1 MKKLLALVLA
11 VVMVLG
17 LVACGGNTTPT
28 TTAPAQ
34 ANPSEP
40 VETTTAPVAEK
51 PIAELKSLANKVYGE
66 DYVTLYSKFGKD
78 VTIDQVIEDPE
89 TGFAYIEIDG
99 TLYTLGLDFLSY
111 AMVYNCAVPEGG
123 VWQTED
129 DVYATWWKLYIQRW
143 NYLLPEIPLYAN
155 EFYDLYNAQIGGVV
169 EHPTNPYWAPAS
181 ALIDWTSSKADN
193 SIILGNSTDLSGKF
207 RYANFGSQNPGA
219 ADLDIQNLIV
229 GLETVVSTK
238 EGGYIWN
245 DTVVAEHSEVNN
257 EDGSLTITI
266 KLHDDLKFSDG
277 SPVTAKNYIAF
288 PLVFSTPVAAQAAGK
303 DHMSGMNFVGYE
315 AFAGYQGAE
324 VDYVALKADKLAE
337 AVAAAKTKAEEAG
350 EEFDEAAFTA
360 KWEADYVEPAKEF
373 AGIRLLDD
381 LTFSVTVDPQYLPYF
396 YAVTYG
402 SLSAQYL
409 PLWLGEFDILDDGN
423 GVYLSDG
430 FYAKDGDAYAHA
442 AHIEASAW
450 DKTDAYPYSGPY
462 CVESYNEADKSA
474 TLVKNEFF
482 KGNYEGTVPQIA
494 KVVYKKIVPDTQI
507 ADFESGNLD
516 VISGI
521 TGGNQTNEAITLA
534 DKSNGKYVYTHY
546 SRAGY
551 GKLGF
556 RGDFGPV
563 QFVEVRQAIAYCMDR
578 ATFAKDFTGG
588 FGGVVD
594 GPYYT
599 GSWMYKDAIADGMM
613 LDAYATSADSAIAV
627 LEAGGWVYNAEGG
640 AYTEGVRY
648 KKIPAAEMQ
657 PQDITFQS
665 KDGAYKTVQIGDD
678 YYMPLVLNWYGT
690 SNNDFTDLLVTG
702 FMENENIK
710 AAGFAV
716 QNTIGE
722 FNPMLDELYQQPV
735 YGFYSGT
742 PLYTCFNF
750 ATGFTSAVYDY
761 SWRWELEPTMFD
773 NYSECYIKDLA
784 DAYWLK

>member
-1 MKKLLALVLA
+1 MKKLLSLVLA

-17 LVACGGNTTPT
+17 LVACGGNAPE
-28 TTAPAQ
+28 TTAPAESTP
-34 ANPSEP
+34 AAP
-40 VETTTAPVAEK
+40 VETTAPVAEQ

-66 DYVTLYSKFGKD
+66 DYVSLYSKFGKD

-99 TLYTLGLDFLSY
+99 TLYTLGMDFLSY
-111 AMVYNCAVPEGG
+111 AMVYNTAVPEGG

-143 NYLLPEIPLYAN
+143 NYLLPEIPLYSN
-155 EFYDLYNAQIGGVV
+155 EYYDLYNAQIGGVV
-169 EHPTNPYWAPAS
+169 EYPTNPYWAPAS
-181 ALIDWTSSKADN
+181 ALIDWTSSKEDN

-207 RYANFGSQNPGA
+207 RYANFGANNPGA
-219 ADLDIQNLIV
+219 ADLDVQGLVV
-229 GLETVVSTK
+229 GLETVVASK
-238 EGGYIWN
+238 EGGYVWS
-245 DTVVAEHSEVNN
+245 DTVVAEHSEVDN
-257 EDGSLTITI
+257 EDGSRTITI

-277 SPVTAKNYIAF
+277 SPVTAKNYVAF
-288 PLVFSTPVAAQAAGK
+288 TLAFSTPVAAQAAGK

-315 AFAGYQGAE
+315 AFAAYDGTNAAE
-324 VDYVALKADKLAE
+324 DGSV
-337 AVAAAKTKAEEAG
+337 T
-350 EEFDEAAFTA
+350 
-360 KWEADYVEPAKEF
+360 KEF

-396 YAVTYG
+396 YSIAYG
-402 SLSAQYL
+402 SFSAQAL
-409 PLWLGEFDILDDGN
+409 ELWLGDADIVDDGN
-423 GVYLSDG
+423 GCYLTDE
-430 FYAKDGDAYAHA
+430 FYAKDGDSYTMA

-482 KGNYEGTVPQIA
+482 KGNYEGTVPQIE
-494 KVVYKKIVPDTQI
+494 KVVYKKVVTDTQI
-507 ADFESGNLD
+507 ADFTSGNLD

-521 TGGNQTNEAITLA
+521 TGGNETNEAITLA
-534 DKSNGKYVYTHY
+534 DESNGKYVYTHY

-588 FGGVVD
+588 YGGVVD

-599 GSWMYKDAIADGMM
+599 GSWMYKAAVADGMM

-640 AYTEGVRY
+640 EYTDGVRY
-648 KKIPAAEMQ
+648 KKISADEIQ

-665 KDGAYKTVQIGDD
+665 KDGAYKTVEVNGD

-690 SNNDFTDLLVTG
+690 SNNEFTDLLVTG
-702 FMENENIK
+702 FMENENVK
-710 AAGFAV
+710 ACGMVV

-722 FNPMLDELYQQPV
+722 FNPMLDELYQAPI

-761 SWRWELEPTMFD
+761 SYNWEIEPTMFD
-773 NYSECYIKDLA
+773 NYSICYIKDLA

>member
-11 VVMVLG
+11 AVMVFS
-17 LVACGGNTTPT
+17 LVACGGDKPAETKAPETTPA
-28 TTAPAQ
+28 TTAPAT
-34 ANPSEP
+34 E
-40 VETTTAPVAEK
+40 APELN
-51 PIAELKSLANKVYGE
+51 IAEQKSLANKVYGE
-66 DYVTLYSKFGKD
+66 DYVSLYSKFGKD

-99 TLYTLGLDFLSY
+99 TLYTLGMDFLSY
-111 AMVYNCAVPEGG
+111 AMVYNCTVPEGG

-143 NYLLPEIPLYAN
+143 NYLLPEIPLYSN
-155 EFYDLYNAQIGGVV
+155 EYYDLYNAQIGGVV
-169 EHPTNPYWAPAS
+169 EFPTNPYWSPAS

-193 SIILGNSTDLSGKF
+193 SIILGNSTALSGKF
-207 RYANFGSQNPGA
+207 RYATFGGNNPGA
-219 ADLDIQNLIV
+219 ADLDVQNLIV
-229 GLETVVSTK
+229 GLETVVASK
-238 EGGYIWN
+238 EGGYVWN
-245 DTVVAEHSEVNN
+245 DTVVAEHTEVDN
-257 EDGSLTITI
+257 EDGSRTITI

-277 SPVTAKNYIAF
+277 SKVTAKNYVAF
-288 PLVFSTPVAAQAAGK
+288 TLAYSTPVAAQAAGK
-303 DHMSGMNFVGYE
+303 DHMSGMNFVGFD
-315 AFAGYQGAE
+315 AFNAYDGTNAAE
-324 VDYVALKADKLAE
+324 DGSVS
-337 AVAAAKTKAEEAG
+337 
-350 EEFDEAAFTA
+350 
-360 KWEADYVEPAKEF
+360 KEF
-373 AGIRLLDD
+373 KGIRLLDE
-381 LTFSVTVDPQYLPYF
+381 LTFSVTVDSAYLPYF
-396 YAVTYG
+396 YSIAYG
-402 SLSAQYL
+402 SFSAQYL
-409 PLWLGEFDILDDGN
+409 PLWLGEYDIMDDGN

-430 FYAKDGDAYAHA
+430 FYAKDGDSFTMA

-450 DKTDAYPYSGPY
+450 DKSDAYPYSGPY
-462 CVESYNEADKSA
+462 MVESYNEADKSVV
-474 TLVKNEFF
+474 LVKNPEF
-482 KGNYEGTVPQIA
+482 KGNYEGTVPAIE
-494 KVVYKKIVPDTQI
+494 KVIYKLIVTDTQI
-507 ADFESGNLD
+507 ADFTSGNLD
-516 VISGI
+516 VIAGI
-521 TGGNQTNEAITLA
+521 TGGNETNEAITLA
-534 DKSNGKYVYTHY
+534 DSSNGKYVYSHY

-599 GSWMYKDAIADGMM
+599 GSWMYKAAVADGMM

-640 AYTEGVRY
+640 AYTDGVRY
-648 KKIPAAEMQ
+648 KKISAEEIQ

-665 KDGAYKTVQIGDD
+665 KDGAYKTVEINGD

-690 SNNDFTDLLVTG
+690 SNNEFTDLLVTG

-710 AAGFAV
+710 AAGFVV

-722 FNPMLDELYQQPV
+722 FNPMLDELYQAPI

-761 SWRWELEPTMFD
+761 SYNWEIEPTMFD
-773 NYSECYIKDLA
+773 NYSICYIKDLA

>member
-1 MKKLLALVLA
+1 MKKLLSLVLA
-11 VVMVLG
+11 VVMVLS
-17 LVACGGNTTPT
+17 LVACGTKPAE
-28 TTAPAQ
+28 TTA
-34 ANPSEP
+34 P
-40 VETTTAPVAEK
+40 VETTTPAAVETTEPVAQN
-51 PIAELKSLANKVYGE
+51 IAELKSLANKEYGV
-66 DYVTLYSKFGKD
+66 DYVSLYSKFGKD

-99 TLYTLGLDFLSY
+99 TLYTLGMDFLSY

-123 VWQTED
+123 IWETED

-143 NYLLPEIPLYAN
+143 NYLLPEIPLYSN
-155 EFYDLYNAQIGGVV
+155 EYYDLYNAQIGGVV
-169 EHPTNPYWAPAS
+169 EYPTNPYWSPAS
-181 ALIDWTSSKADN
+181 ALIDWTSSKEDN

-207 RYANFGSQNPGA
+207 RYATFGGNNPGA
-219 ADLDIQNLIV
+219 ADLDVQNLIV
-229 GLETVVSTK
+229 GLETVVASK
-238 EGGYIWN
+238 EGGYVWN
-245 DTVVAEHSEVNN
+245 DTVVAEHSEVDN
-257 EDGSLTITI
+257 EDGSRTITI

-277 SPVTAKNYIAF
+277 SAVTAKNYIAF
-288 PLVFSTPVAAQAAGK
+288 TLAFSTPVAAQAAGK
-303 DHMSGMNFVGYE
+303 DHMAGMNFVGFD
-315 AFAGYQGAE
+315 AFNAYDGTNAAE
-324 VDYVALKADKLAE
+324 DGSVS
-337 AVAAAKTKAEEAG
+337 
-350 EEFDEAAFTA
+350 
-360 KWEADYVEPAKEF
+360 KEF
-373 AGIRLLDD
+373 KGIRLLDE

-396 YAVTYG
+396 YSIAYG
-402 SLSAQYL
+402 SFSAQYL
-409 PLWLGEFDILDDGN
+409 PLWLGEFDIMDDGN

-430 FYAKDGDAYAHA
+430 FYAKDGDSFTHA
-442 AHIEASAW
+442 AHIEAAAW

-482 KGNYEGTVPQIA
+482 KGNYEGTVPQIG
-494 KVVYKKIVPDTQI
+494 KVVYKKIVTDTQI

-516 VISGI
+516 VIAGI
-521 TGGNQTNEAITLA
+521 TGGNETNEAITLA
-534 DKSNGKYVYTHY
+534 DNSNGKYVYSHY

-599 GSWMYKDAIADGMM
+599 GSWMYKAAVADGMM

-627 LEAGGWVYNAEGG
+627 LEAGGWNYNADGSEYAG
-640 AYTEGVRY
+640 TGVRY
-648 KKIPAAEMQ
+648 KKIAADEIQ

-665 KDGAYKTVQIGDD
+665 KDGAYKTEKVGDD

-690 SNNDFTDLLVTG
+690 SNNEFTDLLVTG

-710 AAGFAV
+710 AAGFVV

-722 FNPMLDELYQQPV
+722 FNPMLDELYQQPI
-735 YGFYSGT
+735 YGFYAGT

-761 SWRWELEPTMFD
+761 SYNWEIEPTMFD
-773 NYSECYIKDLA
+773 NYSICYIKDLA
-784 DAYWLK
+784 DAYWLQ

>member
-1 MKKLLALVLA
+1 MKKLLSLVLA
-11 VVMVLG
+11 VVMVLS
-17 LVACGGNTTPT
+17 LVACGTKPVE
-28 TTAPAQ
+28 TTA
-34 ANPSEP
+34 P
-40 VETTTAPVAEK
+40 VETTTPAAVETTEPVAQN
-51 PIAELKSLANKVYGE
+51 IAELKSLANKEYGV
-66 DYVTLYSKFGKD
+66 DYVSLYSKFGKD

-99 TLYTLGLDFLSY
+99 TLHTLGMDFLSY

-123 VWQTED
+123 IWETED

-143 NYLLPEIPLYAN
+143 NYLLPEIPLYSN
-155 EFYDLYNAQIGGVV
+155 EYYDLYNAQIGGVV
-169 EHPTNPYWAPAS
+169 EYPTNPYWSPAS
-181 ALIDWTSSKADN
+181 ALIDWTSSKEDN

-207 RYANFGSQNPGA
+207 RYATFGGTNPGA
-219 ADLDIQNLIV
+219 ADLDVQNLIV
-229 GLETVVSTK
+229 GLDTVVASK
-238 EGGYIWN
+238 EGGYVWN
-245 DTVVAEHSEVNN
+245 DTVVAEHSEVDN
-257 EDGSLTITI
+257 EDGSRTITI

-277 SPVTAKNYIAF
+277 SAVTAKNYIAF
-288 PLVFSTPVAAQAAGK
+288 TLAFSTPVAAQAAGK
-303 DHMSGMNFVGYE
+303 DHMAGMNFVGFD
-315 AFAGYQGAE
+315 AFNAYDGTNAAE
-324 VDYVALKADKLAE
+324 DGSVS
-337 AVAAAKTKAEEAG
+337 
-350 EEFDEAAFTA
+350 
-360 KWEADYVEPAKEF
+360 KEF
-373 AGIRLLDD
+373 KGIRLLDE

-396 YAVTYG
+396 YSVVYG
-402 SLSAQYL
+402 SFSAQYL
-409 PLWLGEFDILDDGN
+409 PLWLGEFDIMDDGN

-430 FYAKDGDAYAHA
+430 FYAKDGDSFAHA
-442 AHIEASAW
+442 AHIEAAAW

-482 KGNYEGTVPQIA
+482 KGNYEGTVPQIG
-494 KVVYKKIVPDTQI
+494 KVVYKKIVTDTQI

-516 VISGI
+516 VIAGI
-521 TGGNQTNEAITLA
+521 TGGNETNEAITLA
-534 DKSNGKYVYTHY
+534 DNSNGKYVYSHY

-599 GSWMYKDAIADGMM
+599 GSWMYKAAVADGMM

-627 LEAGGWVYNAEGG
+627 LEQGGWVYNADGSDYAG
-640 AYTEGVRY
+640 TGVRY
-648 KKIPAAEMQ
+648 KKIAASEMQ

-665 KDGAYKTVQIGDD
+665 KDGAYKTEKVGDD

-690 SNNDFTDLLVTG
+690 SNNEFSDLLVTG

-710 AAGFAV
+710 AAGFVV

-722 FNPMLDELYQQPV
+722 FNPMLDELYQQPI
-735 YGFYSGT
+735 YGFYAGT

-761 SWRWELEPTMFD
+761 SYNWEIEPTMFD
-773 NYSECYIKDLA
+773 NYSSCYIKDLA
-784 DAYWLK
+784 DAYWLQ

>member
-1 MKKLLALVLA
+1 MKKLLSLVLA
-11 VVMVLG
+11 VVMVLS
-17 LVACGGNTTPT
+17 LVACGTKPVE
-28 TTAPAQ
+28 TTA
-34 ANPSEP
+34 P
-40 VETTTAPVAEK
+40 VETTTPAAVETTEPVAQN
-51 PIAELKSLANKVYGE
+51 IAELKSLANKEYGV
-66 DYVTLYSKFGKD
+66 DYVSLYSKFGKD

-99 TLYTLGLDFLSY
+99 TLHTLGMDFLSY

-123 VWQTED
+123 IWETED

-143 NYLLPEIPLYAN
+143 NYLLPEIPLYSN
-155 EFYDLYNAQIGGVV
+155 EYYDLYNAQIGGVV
-169 EHPTNPYWAPAS
+169 EYPTNPYWSPAS
-181 ALIDWTSSKADN
+181 ALIDWTSSKEDN

-207 RYANFGSQNPGA
+207 RYATFGGTNPGA
-219 ADLDIQNLIV
+219 ADLDVQNLIV
-229 GLETVVSTK
+229 GLDTVVASK
-238 EGGYIWN
+238 EGGYVWN
-245 DTVVAEHSEVNN
+245 DTVVAEHSEVDN
-257 EDGSLTITI
+257 EDGSRTITI

-277 SPVTAKNYIAF
+277 SAVTAKNYIAF
-288 PLVFSTPVAAQAAGK
+288 TLAFSTPVAAQAAGK
-303 DHMSGMNFVGYE
+303 DHMAGMNFVGFD
-315 AFAGYQGAE
+315 AFNAYDGTNAAE
-324 VDYVALKADKLAE
+324 DGSVS
-337 AVAAAKTKAEEAG
+337 
-350 EEFDEAAFTA
+350 
-360 KWEADYVEPAKEF
+360 KEF
-373 AGIRLLDD
+373 KGIRLLDE

-396 YAVTYG
+396 YSVVYG
-402 SLSAQYL
+402 SFSAQYL
-409 PLWLGEFDILDDGN
+409 PLWLGEFDIMDDGN

-430 FYAKDGDAYAHA
+430 FYAKDGDSFAHA
-442 AHIEASAW
+442 AHIEAAAW

-482 KGNYEGTVPQIA
+482 KGNYEGTVPQIG
-494 KVVYKKIVPDTQI
+494 KVVYKKIVTDTQI

-516 VISGI
+516 VIAGI
-521 TGGNQTNEAITLA
+521 TGGNETNEAITLA
-534 DKSNGKYVYTHY
+534 DNSNGKYVYSHY

-599 GSWMYKDAIADGMM
+599 GSWMYKAAVADGMM

-627 LEAGGWVYNAEGG
+627 LEQGGWVYNADGSDYAG
-640 AYTEGVRY
+640 TGVRY
-648 KKIPAAEMQ
+648 KKIAASEMQ

-665 KDGAYKTVQIGDD
+665 KDGAYKTEKVGDD

-690 SNNDFTDLLVTG
+690 SNNEFTDLLVTG

-710 AAGFAV
+710 AAGFVV

-722 FNPMLDELYQQPV
+722 FNPMLDELYQQPI
-735 YGFYSGT
+735 YGFYAGT

-761 SWRWELEPTMFD
+761 SYNWEIEPTMFD
-773 NYSECYIKDLA
+773 NYSSCYIKDLA
-784 DAYWLK
+784 DAYWLQ

>member
-1 MKKLLALVLA
+1 MKKLLSLVLA
-11 VVMVLG
+11 VVMVLS
-17 LVACGGNTTPT
+17 LVACGNKPAE
-28 TTAPAQ
+28 TTA
-34 ANPSEP
+34 P
-40 VETTTAPVAEK
+40 VETTTPAAVETTEPVAQN
-51 PIAELKSLANKVYGE
+51 IAELKTLANKEYGV
-66 DYVTLYSKFGKD
+66 DYVSLYSKFGKD

-99 TLYTLGLDFLSY
+99 TLHTLGMDFLSY

-123 VWQTED
+123 IWETED

-143 NYLLPEIPLYAN
+143 NYLLPEIPLYSN
-155 EFYDLYNAQIGGVV
+155 EYYDLYNAQIGGVV
-169 EHPTNPYWAPAS
+169 EYPTNPYWSPAS
-181 ALIDWTSSKADN
+181 ALIDWTSSKEDN

-207 RYANFGSQNPGA
+207 RYATFGGNNPGA
-219 ADLDIQNLIV
+219 ADLDVQNLIV
-229 GLETVVSTK
+229 GLETVVASK
-238 EGGYIWN
+238 EGGYVWN
-245 DTVVAEHSEVNN
+245 DTVVAEHSEVDN
-257 EDGSLTITI
+257 EDGSRTITI

-277 SPVTAKNYIAF
+277 SAVTAKNYIAF
-288 PLVFSTPVAAQAAGK
+288 TLAFSTPVAAQAAGK
-303 DHMSGMNFVGYE
+303 DHMSGMNFVGFD
-315 AFAGYQGAE
+315 AFNAYDGTNAAE
-324 VDYVALKADKLAE
+324 DGSVS
-337 AVAAAKTKAEEAG
+337 
-350 EEFDEAAFTA
+350 
-360 KWEADYVEPAKEF
+360 KEF
-373 AGIRLLDD
+373 KGIRLLDE

-396 YAVTYG
+396 YSIAYG
-402 SLSAQYL
+402 SFSAQYL
-409 PLWLGEFDILDDGN
+409 PLWLGEFDIMDDGN

-430 FYAKDGDAYAHA
+430 FYAKDGDSFAHA
-442 AHIEASAW
+442 AHIEAAAW

-482 KGNYEGTVPQIA
+482 KGNYEGTVPQIG
-494 KVVYKKIVPDTQI
+494 KVVYKKIVTDTQI

-516 VISGI
+516 VIAGI
-521 TGGNQTNEAITLA
+521 TGGNETNEAITLA
-534 DKSNGKYVYTHY
+534 DNSNGKYVYSHY

-599 GSWMYKDAIADGMM
+599 GSWMYKAAVADGMM

-627 LEAGGWVYNAEGG
+627 LEQGGWVYNADGSEYAG
-640 AYTEGVRY
+640 TGVRY
-648 KKIPAAEMQ
+648 KKIAASEIQ

-665 KDGAYKTVQIGDD
+665 KDGAYKTEKVGDD

-690 SNNDFTDLLVTG
+690 SNNEFSDLLVTG

-710 AAGFAV
+710 AAGFVV

-722 FNPMLDELYQQPV
+722 FNPMLDELYQQPI
-735 YGFYSGT
+735 YGFYAGT

-761 SWRWELEPTMFD
+761 SYNWEIEPTMFD
-773 NYSECYIKDLA
+773 NYSTCYIKDLA
-784 DAYWLK
+784 DAYWLQ

>member
-1 MKKLLALVLA
+1 MKKLLSLVLA
-11 VVMVLG
+11 VVMVLS
-17 LVACGGNTTPT
+17 LVACGTKPVE
-28 TTAPAQ
+28 TTA
-34 ANPSEP
+34 P
-40 VETTTAPVAEK
+40 VETTTPAAVETTEPAAQN
-51 PIAELKSLANKVYGE
+51 IAELKSLANKEYGV
-66 DYVTLYSKFGKD
+66 DYVSLYSKFGKD

-99 TLYTLGLDFLSY
+99 TLHTLGMDFLSY

-123 VWQTED
+123 IWETED

-143 NYLLPEIPLYAN
+143 NYLLPEIPLYSN
-155 EFYDLYNAQIGGVV
+155 EYYDLYNAQIGGVV
-169 EHPTNPYWAPAS
+169 EFPTNPYWSPAS

-193 SIILGNSTDLSGKF
+193 SIILGNATDLSGKF
-207 RYANFGSQNPGA
+207 RYATFGGSNPGA
-219 ADLDIQNLIV
+219 ADLDVQNLIV
-229 GLETVVSTK
+229 GLETVVASK
-238 EGGYIWN
+238 EGGYVWN
-245 DTVVAEHSEVNN
+245 DTVVAEHSEVDN
-257 EDGSLTITI
+257 EDGSRTITI

-277 SPVTAKNYIAF
+277 SAVTAKNYIAF
-288 PLVFSTPVAAQAAGK
+288 TLAFSTPVAAQAAGK
-303 DHMSGMNFVGYE
+303 DHMAGMNFVGFD
-315 AFAGYQGAE
+315 AFNAYDGTNAAE
-324 VDYVALKADKLAE
+324 DGSVS
-337 AVAAAKTKAEEAG
+337 
-350 EEFDEAAFTA
+350 
-360 KWEADYVEPAKEF
+360 KEF
-373 AGIRLLDD
+373 KGIRLLDE

-396 YAVTYG
+396 YSIAYG
-402 SLSAQYL
+402 SFSAQYL
-409 PLWLGEFDILDDGN
+409 PLWLGEFDIMDDGN

-430 FYAKDGDAYAHA
+430 FYAKDGDSFTHA
-442 AHIEASAW
+442 AHIEAAAW

-482 KGNYEGTVPQIA
+482 KGNYEGTVPQIG
-494 KVVYKKIVPDTQI
+494 KVVYKKIVTDTQI

-516 VISGI
+516 VIAGI
-521 TGGNQTNEAITLA
+521 TGGNETNEAITLA
-534 DKSNGKYVYTHY
+534 DNSNGKYVYSHY

-599 GSWMYKDAIADGMM
+599 GSWMYKAAVADGMM
-613 LDAYATSADSAIAV
+613 LNAYATSADSAIAV
-627 LEAGGWVYNAEGG
+627 LEQGGWVYNADGSDYAG
-640 AYTEGVRY
+640 TGVRY
-648 KKIPAAEMQ
+648 KKIAADEIQ

-665 KDGAYKTVQIGDD
+665 KDGAYKTEKVGDD

-690 SNNDFTDLLVTG
+690 SNNEFSDLLVTG

-710 AAGFAV
+710 AAGFVV

-722 FNPMLDELYQQPV
+722 FNPMLDELYQQPI
-735 YGFYSGT
+735 YGFYAGT

-761 SWRWELEPTMFD
+761 SYNWEIEPTMFD
-773 NYSECYIKDLA
+773 NYSICYIKDLA
-784 DAYWLK
+784 DAYWLQ

>member
-1 MKKLLALVLA
+1 MKKLLSLVLA
-11 VVMVLG
+11 VVMVLS
-17 LVACGGNTTPT
+17 LVACGTKPVE
-28 TTAPAQ
+28 TTA
-34 ANPSEP
+34 P
-40 VETTTAPVAEK
+40 VETTTPAAVETTEPAAQN
-51 PIAELKSLANKVYGE
+51 IAELKSLANKEYGV
-66 DYVTLYSKFGKD
+66 DYVSLYSKFGKD

-99 TLYTLGLDFLSY
+99 TLHTLGMDFLSY

-123 VWQTED
+123 IWETED

-143 NYLLPEIPLYAN
+143 NYLLPEIPLYSN
-155 EFYDLYNAQIGGVV
+155 EYYDLYNAQIGGVV
-169 EHPTNPYWAPAS
+169 EYPTNPYWSPAS
-181 ALIDWTSSKADN
+181 ALIDWTSSKEDN

-207 RYANFGSQNPGA
+207 RYATFGGNNPGA
-219 ADLDIQNLIV
+219 ADLDVQNLIV
-229 GLETVVSTK
+229 GLETVVASK
-238 EGGYIWN
+238 EGGYVWN
-245 DTVVAEHSEVNN
+245 DTVVAEHSEVDN
-257 EDGSLTITI
+257 EDGSRTITI

-277 SPVTAKNYIAF
+277 SAVTAKNYIAF
-288 PLVFSTPVAAQAAGK
+288 TLAFSTPVAAQAAGK
-303 DHMSGMNFVGYE
+303 DHMSGMNFVGFE
-315 AFAGYQGAE
+315 AFNAYDGTNAAE
-324 VDYVALKADKLAE
+324 DGSVS
-337 AVAAAKTKAEEAG
+337 
-350 EEFDEAAFTA
+350 
-360 KWEADYVEPAKEF
+360 KEF
-373 AGIRLLDD
+373 KGIRLLDE

-396 YAVTYG
+396 YSIAYG
-402 SLSAQYL
+402 SFSAQYL
-409 PLWLGEFDILDDGN
+409 PLWLGEFDIMDDGN

-430 FYAKDGDAYAHA
+430 FYAKDGDSFAHA
-442 AHIEASAW
+442 AHIEAAAW

-482 KGNYEGTVPQIA
+482 KGNYEGTVPQIG
-494 KVVYKKIVPDTQI
+494 KVVYKKIVTDTQI

-516 VISGI
+516 VIAGI
-521 TGGNQTNEAITLA
+521 TGGNETNEAITVA
-534 DKSNGKYVYTHY
+534 DNSNGKYVYSHY

-599 GSWMYKDAIADGMM
+599 GSWMYKAAVADGMM

-627 LEAGGWVYNAEGG
+627 LEQGGWVYNADGSDYAG
-640 AYTEGVRY
+640 TGVRY
-648 KKIPAAEMQ
+648 KKIAASEIQ

-665 KDGAYKTVQIGDD
+665 KDGAYKTEKVGDD

-690 SNNDFTDLLVTG
+690 SNNEFTDLLVTG

-710 AAGFAV
+710 AAGFVV

-722 FNPMLDELYQQPV
+722 FNPMLDELYQQPI
-735 YGFYSGT
+735 YGFYAGT

-761 SWRWELEPTMFD
+761 SYNWEIEPTMFD
-773 NYSECYIKDLA
+773 NYSICYIKDLA
-784 DAYWLK
+784 DAYWLQ

>member
-1 MKKLLALVLA
+1 MKKLLSLVLA
-11 VVMVLG
+11 VVMVLS
-17 LVACGGNTTPT
+17 LVACGTKPVE
-28 TTAPAQ
+28 TTA
-34 ANPSEP
+34 P
-40 VETTTAPVAEK
+40 VETTTPAAVETTEPAAQN
-51 PIAELKSLANKVYGE
+51 IAELKSLANKEYGV
-66 DYVTLYSKFGKD
+66 DYVSLYSKFGKD
-78 VTIDQVIEDPE
+78 VTVDQVIEDPE

-99 TLYTLGLDFLSY
+99 TLHTLGMDFLSY

-123 VWQTED
+123 IWETED

-143 NYLLPEIPLYAN
+143 NYLLPEIPLYSN
-155 EFYDLYNAQIGGVV
+155 EYYDLYNAQIGGVV
-169 EHPTNPYWAPAS
+169 EYPTNPYWSPAS
-181 ALIDWTSSKADN
+181 ALIDWTSSKEDN

-207 RYANFGSQNPGA
+207 RYATFGGNNPGA
-219 ADLDIQNLIV
+219 ADLDVQGLIV
-229 GLETVVSTK
+229 GLETVVASK
-238 EGGYIWN
+238 EGGYVWN
-245 DTVVAEHSEVNN
+245 DTVVAEHSEVDN
-257 EDGSLTITI
+257 EDGSRTITI

-277 SPVTAKNYIAF
+277 SAVTAKNYIAF
-288 PLVFSTPVAAQAAGK
+288 TLAFSTPVAAQAAGK
-303 DHMSGMNFVGYE
+303 DHMSGMNFVGFD
-315 AFAGYQGAE
+315 AFNAYDGTNAAE
-324 VDYVALKADKLAE
+324 DGSVS
-337 AVAAAKTKAEEAG
+337 
-350 EEFDEAAFTA
+350 
-360 KWEADYVEPAKEF
+360 KEF
-373 AGIRLLDD
+373 KGIRLLDE

-396 YAVTYG
+396 YSIAYG
-402 SLSAQYL
+402 SFSAQYL
-409 PLWLGEFDILDDGN
+409 PLWLGEFDIMDDGN

-430 FYAKDGDAYAHA
+430 FYAKDGDSFAHA
-442 AHIEASAW
+442 AHIEAAAW

-494 KVVYKKIVPDTQI
+494 KVVYKKIVTDTQI

-516 VISGI
+516 VIAGI
-521 TGGNQTNEAITLA
+521 TGGNETNEAITLA
-534 DKSNGKYVYTHY
+534 DNSNGKYVYSHY

-599 GSWMYKDAIADGMM
+599 GSWMYKAAVADGMM

-627 LEAGGWVYNAEGG
+627 LEQGGWNYNADGSEYAG
-640 AYTEGVRY
+640 TGVRY
-648 KKIPAAEMQ
+648 KKISAAEIQ

-665 KDGAYKTVQIGDD
+665 KDGAYKTEKVGDD

-690 SNNDFTDLLVTG
+690 SNNEFTDLLVTG
-702 FMENENIK
+702 FMENENVK
-710 AAGFAV
+710 AAGFVV

-722 FNPMLDELYQQPV
+722 FNPMLDELYQQPI
-735 YGFYSGT
+735 YGFYAGT

-761 SWRWELEPTMFD
+761 SYNWEIEPTMFD
-773 NYSECYIKDLA
+773 NYSICYIKDLA
-784 DAYWLK
+784 DAYWLQ

>member
-17 LVACGGNTTPT
+17 LVACGGDKPAETTTPADT
-28 TTAPAQ
+28 NPA
-34 ANPSEP
+34 P
-40 VETTTAPVAEK
+40 VETTTEPQAELPVAEM
-51 PIAELKSLANKVYGE
+51 KSLANKVYGE
-66 DYVTLYSKFGKD
+66 DYVSLYSKFGKD

-99 TLYTLGLDFLSY
+99 TLYTLGMDFLSY
-111 AMVYNCAVPEGG
+111 AMVYNTAVPEGG
-123 VWQTED
+123 VWKTED

-143 NYLLPEIPLYAN
+143 NYLLPEIPLYSN
-155 EFYDLYNAQIGGVV
+155 EYYDLYNAQIGGVQ

-181 ALIDWTSSKADN
+181 ALIDWTSAKEDN
-193 SIILGNSTDLSGKF
+193 SIILGNATDLSGKF
-207 RYANFGSQNPGA
+207 RYANFGANNPGA
-219 ADLDIQNLIV
+219 ADLDVQGLIV
-229 GLETVVSTK
+229 GLETVVASK
-238 EGGYIWN
+238 EGGYVWS
-245 DTVVAEHSEVNN
+245 DTVVAEHSEVDN
-257 EDGSLTITI
+257 EDGSRTITI

-277 SPVTAKNYIAF
+277 SPVTAKNYVAF
-288 PLVFSTPVAAQAAGK
+288 TLAFSTPVAAQAAGK
-303 DHMSGMNFVGYE
+303 DHMAGMNFVGYD
-315 AFAGYQGAE
+315 AFAAYDGTNDG
-324 VDYVALKADKLAE
+324 V
-337 AVAAAKTKAEEAG
+337 TNEAG
-350 EEFDEAAFTA
+350 VTASKVFT
-360 KWEADYVEPAKEF
+360 
-373 AGIRLLDD
+373 GIRLLDD

-396 YAVTYG
+396 YSIAYG
-402 SLSAQYL
+402 SFSAQYL
-409 PLWLGEFDILDDGN
+409 PLWLGECDIMDDGN
-423 GVYLSDG
+423 GVYLSDE
-430 FYAKDGDAYAHA
+430 FYAKDGDSYTMA

-494 KVVYKKIVPDTQI
+494 KVVYKKIVTDTQI
-507 ADFESGNLD
+507 ADFTSGNLD

-521 TGGNQTNEAITLA
+521 TGGNETNEAIALA
-534 DKSNGKYVYTHY
+534 DAPENAGKYVYTHY

-599 GSWMYKDAIADGMM
+599 GSWMYKAAVADGMM
-613 LDAYATSADSAIAV
+613 LNAYATSADSAIAV

-648 KKIPAAEMQ
+648 KKIPAAEIQ
-657 PQDITFQS
+657 EQDKTFQS
-665 KDGAYKTVQIGDD
+665 KDGAYKTVQVGDD

-690 SNNDFTDLLVTG
+690 SNNEFTDLLVTG

-710 AAGFAV
+710 AAGFVV

-722 FNPMLDELYQQPV
+722 FNPMLDEMYQAPI

-742 PLYTCFNF
+742 PLYTCFNL

-761 SWRWELEPTMFD
+761 SYNWEIEPTMFD
-773 NYSECYIKDLA
+773 NYSICYIKDLA